1 MSDWVALLR
10 GVNVGGVTVRSAELG
25 ALFAEL
31 GFGSVRTVLATGN
44 VLFSAGGGASPA
56 ERLALKASIE
66 AALGERF
73 GYDAW
78 VVLEPRE
85 RMGQVVEA
93 YPFEEDAAH
102 HAYVVFGSDQ
112 GVLDEL
118 LALGDEALPA
128 AGSPAHAAAGA
139 AATGST
145 AGSTAHLGGL
155 GADEERL
162 AAGDGVL
169 YWACPRGSSTN
180 TFFAK
185 LSSKAKFKPHITTRN
200 LNTVRKLL

>member
-25 ALFAEL
+25 ALFTEL
-31 GFGSVRTVLATGN
+31 GFDSVRTVLATGN
-44 VLFSAGGGASPA
+44 VLFSAEGGASPA
-56 ERLALKASIE
+56 ERLALKARVE
-66 AALGERF
+66 VALGERF
-73 GYDAW
+73 SYDAW

-85 RMGQVVEA
+85 RMAQVVAA
-93 YPFEEDAAH
+93 YPFTEDAAH

-112 GVLDEL
+112 DVLEEL
-118 LALGDEALPA
+118 LGLGDEALPTA
-128 AGSPAHAAAGA
+128 ASGTDAAPDAGSAGGA
-139 AATGST
+139 
-145 AGSTAHLGGL
+145 GGL
-155 GADEERL
+155 GANEERL

-169 YWACPRGSSTN
+169 YWACPRGASTN

-185 LSSKAKFKPHITTRN
+185 LSSKARFKPHITTRN